1 MHNCTAYWYK
11 TQHIIGLPFREYW
24 PRVHWHLKHS
34 EDEKTCCFLS
44 AGCGESLWT
53 MFHELCWLPVSSWAV
68 EQTLLCM
75 QLISCVAVWQ
85 RQQYPSSAVE
95 IHDKLEGPSL
105 GPLGGDTDNYTG
117 AKFRINTSL
126 IVRTSI
132 RRIES
137 APPFSM
143 HHISCLK
150 ICILTPEISSSWEK

>member
-44 AGCGESLWT
+44 AGCGERSLWT

-75 QLISCVAVWQ
+75 HLISCVAVWPT
-85 RQQYPSSAVE
+85 RQLSVACCWNAWQTRGV
-95 IHDKLEGPSL
+95 
-105 GPLGGDTDNYTG
+105 LGGDTDNDTG

-126 IVRTSI
+126 IVRTFI
-132 RRIES
+132 RRIQS
-137 APPFSM
+137 APPSSM